1 MLFRSSLE
9 FLASKVL
16 HDVLDNLLPHLVRM
30 LDGVGE
36 NFAILDALFAVEL
49 AVETNDFDLIL
60 FLGLLDGGVEI
71 GRASCRERV

>member
-1 MLFRSSLE
+1 
-9 FLASKVL
+9 
-16 HDVLDNLLPHLVRM
+16 M

-36 NFAILDALFAVEL
+36 NFAIFDALFAVEL

-60 FLGLLDGGVEI
+60 FLGLLDGEI